1 MDIKTV
7 GIIGAGIMG
16 SGIGQVMALAGFE
29 VVLMDVRDEFLDK
42 GLGNIKKGLDKMIE
56 RGKITPGEK
65 KNIIAR
71 VHKTTRI
78 EEMTKA
84 DFVIEAV
91 SETEE
96 LKLDIFKRLDAI
108 CRKDVILSSNT
119 SSISITRL
127 ASATRRPDKV
137 IGMHFMNPAPVIQ
150 LVEIIK
156 GQNTSDETL
165 LIVKNLAEKL
175 GKINVESKDSPGFI
189 VNRILMPLINE
200 AVFAFMEGVASAE
213 GIDKAMTLGTNQPI
227 GPLALADL
235 IGLDTVLSI
244 MESIYKETRD
254 PRQSPCPLLKKYVD
268 AGNLGRKTGKGFY
281 NYQ

>member
-29 VVLMDVRDEFLDK
+29 VVLMDVRDEFLGK

-189 VNRILMPLINE
+189 VNRVLMPLINE

-213 GIDKAMTLGTNQPI
+213 DIDKAMTLGTNQPI

-244 MESIYKETRD
+244 MESIYKETRN
-254 PRQSPCPLLKKYVD
+254 PRHSPCPLLKKYVD